1 MCHTLMRTI
10 KQERNHE
17 GRLNANNLSAAAAA
31 ANPTDASRVSNRS
44 QLESQLVRLG
54 GHVICRMAIE
64 KLGGSLDKFGDHLCV
79 CVCVCVICVNLP
91 CPVKFMQTLY
101 KHKIHG
107 CTKPIS

>member
-31 ANPTDASRVSNRS
+31 AANPTDASRLSNRS

-64 KLGGSLDKFGDHLCV
+64 KLGGSLDKFGDHLRV
-79 CVCVCVICVNLP
+79 CVCV
-91 CPVKFMQTLY
+91 
-101 KHKIHG
+101 
-107 CTKPIS
+107 